1 MYKLIATAVNLFL
14 ALMFW
19 QETSFPE
26 NVRQTAFTYWASR
39 AGPGFNFG
47 GPETGQA

>member
-1 MYKLIATAVNLFL
+1 
-14 ALMFW
+14 MFW

-26 NVRQTAFTYWASR
+26 NMRQTAYNAHSFHLLGEPGR

-47 GPETGQA
+47 GPKTGHA